1 MRKFS
6 PIQKIKAAQQVAA
19 SIREAIVAG
28 ELAPGD
34 AIPSERALA
43 EDFAVNRST
52 IREALHHLEAWGFV
66 AIRQGGSTTVRDVL
80 ATAGLHLL
88 PWLVAPRGEP
98 DPKLIGD
105 LLELRVMVLSWTAR
119 LAARRASPDL
129 AALHAIVEAMSAPDA
144 DVQTLDFDF
153 FEALIAATNNQ
164 VLAMLGSALRDVY
177 FTHRAVF
184 APLYTAE
191 RFDPSLHRTALAAI
205 EASDGAAAAAAM
217 ERHARHA
224 EGLFSEESP

>member
-1 MRKFS
+1 MSRFS

-119 LAARRASPDL
+119 LAARRSPDL
-129 AALHAIVEAMSAPDA
+129 SRLDAIVTAMSAPDA

-153 FEALIAATNNQ
+153 FEALINATNNQ

-177 FTHRAVF
+177 FTHRTVF
-184 APLYTAE
+184 SPLYTVD
-191 RFDPSLHRTALAAI
+191 RFDPGLHRTALTAI
-205 EASDGAAAAAAM
+205 AASDGAAAAAAM
-217 ERHARHA
+217 EIHARKA
-224 EGLFSEESP
+224 EGLFSETTP